1 MNKRLLDAYDRM
13 TMPDACARWIE
24 SQLECQLRERKKGRY
39 TRIQHP
45 EPKTNWW
52 AVGAALVCLV
62 LAVSVGGTFLMLNL
76 ANDLTEQ
83 STNATQPPV
92 PETMAEETTGGAQ
105 PTTKF
110 SDEGVCFWYPSN
122 WQIEE
127 RRGEDG
133 GTVFFSD
140 PKLQTAPIFWMIR
153 CEASLVDVNQ
163 NISQYRSRLESVYPD
178 VENLKLTQMTI
189 GGQNA
194 SKVFFTYTDGETGQR
209 MAMTEYKTTA
219 NAVGYQFYCSRPIQQ
234 EQTYGE
240 AVRELI
246 ASVQF
251 GADAQDYQFTENPDG
266 TLTLT
271 NYLGDKEVVTVPDK
285 IEGKQVTAVG
295 DGTLNGAVFKNCKTV
310 RSVTIPEGIERIG
323 NNAFYYCE
331 NLESVTIPASVGEL
345 GDYAFCG
352 CYNLRAVYFEG
363 DAPYAGAFPFYT
375 ADNATIYYHLT
386 AGGWSDP
393 WFGCPA
399 KAYEELERFPLDL
412 QGLNFLEIL
421 CYAMP
426 DWEGEDSLD
435 DAFWN
440 EFLFRSF
447 SDPDLVAGEEAL
459 LFGRKGQDMYR
470 VSQETVENYV
480 MLALGELPQEFQPA
494 WPELDYENGYL
505 YILAVSRQNVEY
517 ALKGVIVREDGTQA
531 VVVFDCYS
539 GTQENVVGT
548 VRFVIVPAQNDN
560 GFVVTAKKQD
570 GKSVS

>member
-13 TMPDACARWIE
+13 TMPDACARRIE
-24 SQLECQLRERKKGRY
+24 GQLECQLRERKKGRY
-39 TRIQHP
+39 TRIQPP

-76 ANDLTEQ
+76 ANDLPEQ
-83 STNATQPPV
+83 STNATQPSV
-92 PETMAEETTGGAQ
+92 PETTAEETTGENE
-105 PTTKF
+105 TLKEY
-110 SDEGVCFWYPSN
+110 SDGEVYFQYPEE
-122 WQIEE
+122 WDLQAERIE
-127 RRGEDG
+127 DAAAL
-133 GTVFFSD
+133 TVKDS
-140 PKLQTAPIFWMIR
+140 Q
-153 CEASLVDVNQ
+153 NQ
-163 NISQYRSRLESVYPD
+163 NVPSFQMLICDAELVNLDMEYGRLQSQVREVYPEAQD
-178 VENLKLTQMTI
+178 LELSETTVA
-189 GGQNA
+189 GQDA
-194 SKVFFTYTDGETGQR
+194 CKVVYTYTDWEINENLT
-209 MAMTEYKTTA
+209 MTHYLTKA
-219 NAVGYQFYCSRPIQQ
+219 NGIGYHFYFCCPTRQ
-234 EQTYGE
+234 EDVY
-240 AVRELI
+240 REGMDALI
-246 ASVQF
+246 ASIRF
-251 GADAQDYQFTENPDG
+251 GMDAQDYTYTENPGG

-363 DAPYAGAFPFYT
+363 DAPYVGDFPFYA

-386 AGGWSDP
+386 ADGWSDP

-435 DAFWN
+435 DSFWN

-480 MLALGELPQEFQPA
+480 MLALGELPQEFHPA

-505 YILAVSRQNVEY
+505 YILAVSRQDVEY

-539 GTQENVVGT
+539 GTQENVVGS

-560 GFVVTAKKQD
+560 GFVVTAKKQE